1 MEHLQAYK
9 KKLQA
14 FNWQRKGWLIFSCF
28 IAVASAGIIFS
39 WDRIVSDH
47 FVWLTVSLEIMLSI
61 IWWYWSMRLIRFV
74 LQYKME
80 ESIVLLDIIE
90 EIRDIKKTIQR
101 DLTDDK

>member
-14 FNWQRKGWLIFSCF
+14 FNWQRRGWLILSCF
-28 IAVASAGIIFS
+28 IAGVSAGIIFS

-47 FVWLTVSLEIMLSI
+47 LVWLTVSLGIMLSI

-74 LQYKME
+74 LQYKTE
-80 ESIVLLDIIE
+80 ESIVLLEIVE

-101 DLTDDK
+101 DLTNDK